1 MGHWEVGGGVR
12 GVVFGVLFFCMIGLW
27 GMVLCSAWKWWVGR
41 WGEEMKLTLNEH

>member
-27 GMVLCSAWKWWVGR
+27 GTVLRLGLEVVSG
-41 WGEEMKLTLNEH
+41 